1 MKSIRRL
8 GVVLG
13 ASSLVLGTVTIGVG
27 AISATAASKFKAC
40 SVIDTGGVKDKS
52 FNQSAYQGGQDAVKV
67 NPNIA
72 LSYLTSTSSTD
83 YAPNITTFENKGC
96 GLIVT
101 VGFNMD
107 AATAAAANAAPNQK
121 FAIVDDKP
129 TTTSKNVLALQYQTN
144 QAAFLGGYLDAATSK
159 THVVATYGGMN
170 FPSVAMYMSGFV
182 AGVRYYD
189 QTTKSKVKVLGF
201 IPGTGNCNLASC
213 PGTGSFVGNF
223 TSQTDG
229 KTFAQNFFAQG
240 ADFVFPVAGS
250 VGLGSVVAAKQAGA
264 GHQITW
270 VDSNGC
276 LTDPTE
282 CKWYNAT
289 VAKGVEP
296 SVKAA
301 ILAAASGK
309 FKGGVY
315 HGTLANGG
323 TLLELNTTNA
333 SAALKATLAK
343 ITRGIESG
351 KISVQPSAYPATP
364 K

>member
-1 MKSIRRL
+1 MKNIRRL
-8 GVVLG
+8 GMVLG
-13 ASSLVLGTVTIGVG
+13 ASSLVLGTVTIGV
-27 AISATAASKFKAC
+27 AATSATAASKFKAC
-40 SVIDTGGVKDKS
+40 IVIDTGGVKDKS
-52 FNQSAYQGGQDAVKV
+52 FNQSAWQGALDAQKAD
-67 NPNIA
+67 PNISP
-72 LSYLTSTSSTD
+72 SYLTSTSSTD
-83 YAPNITTFENKGC
+83 YAPNITTFENQGC

-107 AATAAAANAAPNQK
+107 SATAAASNANLTQK
-121 FAIVDDKP
+121 FAIVDDAPSTK
-129 TTTSKNVLALQYQTN
+129 SKNVLALQYQTN

-170 FPSVAMYMSGFV
+170 FPSVAMYESGFV

-189 QTTKSKVKVLGF
+189 KMTKSKVKVLGF
-201 IPGTGNCNLASC
+201 TPGAGACTLSNC
-213 PGTGSFVGNF
+213 PGTGTFVGNF

-229 KTFAQNFFAQG
+229 KTIAAGFFAQG

-250 VGLGSVVAAKQAGA
+250 VGLGSIVAAKQAGN

-276 LTDPTE
+276 LTDPTD

-296 SVKAA
+296 SVAAA
-301 ILAAASGK
+301 ILSAAKGT
-309 FKGGVY
+309 FKGGTY
-315 HGTLANGG
+315 FGTLKNSG
-323 TLLELNTTNA
+323 TLLEYNSTSA
-333 SAALKATLAK
+333 SKALKSTLAT
-343 ITRGIESG
+343 ITTGIESG
-351 KISVQPSAYPATP
+351 KISVNPNSYPATP

>member
-8 GVVLG
+8 GMVLG

-40 SVIDTGGVKDKS
+40 IVIDTGGIKDKS
-52 FNQSAYQGGQDAVKV
+52 FNQSAYQGGLDAVKAD
-67 NPNIA
+67 PNIA

-83 YAPNITTFENKGC
+83 YAPNITTFESEGC

-107 AATAAAANAAPNQK
+107 SATAAAADAKPTQK
-121 FAIVDDKP
+121 FAIVDDLP
-129 TTTSKNVLALQYQTN
+129 TAPKSHEVLALQYETN

-159 THVVATYGGMN
+159 TKVVATYGGED
-170 FPSVAMYMSGFV
+170 FSSVTMYESGFV

-189 QTTKSKVKVLGF
+189 KTTGAKVKVLGF
-201 IPGTGNCNLASC
+201 TPKGMCSLSSC
-213 PGTGSFVGNF
+213 PGTVTFVGNF
-223 TSQTDG
+223 TSTTDG
-229 KTFAQNFFAQG
+229 KTIAANFFAEG
-240 ADFVFPVAGS
+240 ADYVFPVAGS
-250 VGLGSVVAAKQAGA
+250 VGLGSVAAAKAAGA

-276 LTDPTE
+276 LTDPTD

-296 SVKAA
+296 SVKTA
-301 ILAAASGK
+301 ILEAAQGT
-309 FKGGVY
+309 FKGGSY
-315 HGTLANGG
+315 HGTLANAG
-323 TLLELNTTNA
+323 TVLELNTTTV
-333 SAALKATLAK
+333 SAALKAKLTT
-343 ITRGIESG
+343 IGEGIVAG
-351 KISVQPSAYPATP
+351 TISVQPTSYPATP

>member
-1 MKSIRRL
+1 MKKIRRL

-27 AISATAASKFKAC
+27 AISATAATKFKAC
-40 SVIDTGGVKDKS
+40 IIIDTGGVKDRS
-52 FNQSAYQGGQDAVKV
+52 FNQSAYQGGLDAVKV

-83 YAPNITTFENKGC
+83 YAPNIKIFENKGC

-107 AATAAAANAAPNQK
+107 QATTDASNATLSQK
-121 FAIVDDKP
+121 FAIVDDAP
-129 TTTSKNVLALQYQTN
+129 TTKSKNVLALQYLTN
-144 QAAFLGGYLDAATSK
+144 QSAFLGGYLDAATSK
-159 THVVATYGGMN
+159 SHVVATYGGMN

-189 QTTKSKVKVLGF
+189 KTTKSKVKVLGF
-201 IPGTGNCNLASC
+201 TPGKTACNLSSC
-213 PGTGSFVGNF
+213 AGTGSFVGNF

-229 KTFAQNFFAQG
+229 KTFAQNFFSQG

-250 VGLGSVVAAKQAGA
+250 VGLGSVVAAKQAGK

-276 LTDPTE
+276 LTDPTD
-282 CKWYNAT
+282 CKWYNST

-301 ILAAASGK
+301 ILAAASSK
-309 FKGGVY
+309 FKGGSY

-323 TLLELNTTNA
+323 TLLELNTSTA
-333 SAALKATLAK
+333 SASLKTTLAT

>member
-1 MKSIRRL
+1 MKKYRRL

-13 ASSLVLGTVTIGVG
+13 TGSLVLGTVTIGVG
-27 AISATAASKFKAC
+27 ALTASAASKFHAC
-40 SVIDTGGVKDKS
+40 IVIDTGGVKDKS
-52 FNQSAYQGGQDAVKV
+52 FNQSAWQGALDAQKANSNVTV
-67 NPNIA
+67 
-72 LSYLTSTSSTD
+72 SYLTSTSSAD
-83 YAPNITTFENKGC
+83 YTPNINKFMSEGC

-107 AATAAAANAAPNQK
+107 SATAQAANANPNQK
-121 FAIVDDKP
+121 FAIVDDAP
-129 TTTSKNVLALQYQTN
+129 TTTSKNVLALQYETN
-144 QAAFLGGYLDAATSK
+144 QSAFLGGYLDAATSK
-159 THVVATYGGMN
+159 TGVVATYGGMN

-189 QTTKSKVKVLGF
+189 KTTGKKVKVLGF
-201 IPGTGNCNLASC
+201 TPKGICSLSTCN
-213 PGTGSFVGNF
+213 GTGSFVGNF

-229 KTFAQNFFAQG
+229 KTFAANFFSEG

-270 VDSNGC
+270 VDSDGC
-276 LTDPTE
+276 ATDPTD

-301 ILAAASGK
+301 ILSAAAGT
-309 FKGGVY
+309 FKGGSY
-315 HGTLANGG
+315 HGTLGNAG
-323 TLLELNTTNA
+323 TLLEINTSTA
-333 SAALKATLAK
+333 SAALKATLLK
-343 ITRGIESG
+343 ITRGIESK
-351 KISVQPSAYPATP
+351 KISVQPTAYPATP
-364 K
+364 S